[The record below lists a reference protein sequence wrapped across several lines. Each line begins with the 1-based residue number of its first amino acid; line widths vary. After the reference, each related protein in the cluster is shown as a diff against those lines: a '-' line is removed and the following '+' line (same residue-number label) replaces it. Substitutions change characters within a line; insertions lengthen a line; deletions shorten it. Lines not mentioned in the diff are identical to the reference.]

1 MSKGEKYDF
10 KPINNNKKK
19 VYYTGFSYLL
29 IPDEIYLLMRIS
41 EFEYLVRYHTYSFRT
56 KQAFLDKT
64 NMKEDTFNEDVNNLH
79 YTYLTLKT
87 PEDVKGTIYRRN
99 IFGYNNLVDTCGTTW
114 NYKALKEYLSGLP
127 LWRDEIS
134 LSRLIG

>member
-1 MSKGEKYDF
+1 MSKGEEHDF

-29 IPDEIYLLMRIS
+29 MLMRIS

-56 KQAFLDKT
+56 KQVFLDKT
-64 NMKEDTFNEDVNNLH
+64 NMKEDTFDEDVNNLH

-87 PEDVKGTIYRRN
+87 PEDVKGTIYRSN
-99 IFGYNNLVDTCGTTW
+99 IFGYNNLVDTCGTTC

-127 LWRDEIS
+127 LWQDEIS

>member
-1 MSKGEKYDF
+1 M
-10 KPINNNKKK
+10 
-19 VYYTGFSYLL
+19 YYTGFSYLL

-64 NMKEDTFNEDVNNLH
+64 NMKEDTFDEDVNNLH

-87 PEDVKGTIYRRN
+87 PEDVKGTI
-99 IFGYNNLVDTCGTTW
+99 
-114 NYKALKEYLSGLP
+114 
-127 LWRDEIS
+127 
-134 LSRLIG
+134 